1 MQLIQLR
8 WIAWMV
14 KLSGSEIGDAPSVNI
29 IVSGIRRSDSVFELN
44 TRQSNTHS
52 QAMHHAAARHI
63 GSNGSAP
70 LGKVPLPSQT
80 VQKYRKG
87 WNGDST

>member
-1 MQLIQLR
+1 
-8 WIAWMV
+8 MV
-14 KLSGSEIGDAPSVNI
+14 KLSGSEIGDAPSVNNI
-29 IVSGIRRSDSVFELN
+29 
-44 TRQSNTHS
+44 SNTHS
-52 QAMHHAAARHI
+52 YSMHHAAARHI

-87 WNGDST
+87 WKGDST